1 MNAAAA
7 ERRTDNNAPA
17 VGGGG
22 AGGTVVMSDSSAK
35 SPRVEFYSS
44 AFMVLSSR
52 SHRIRSEPIL
62 RPGLTCVDTNR

>member
-35 SPRVEFYSS
+35 SPRVEFYSWFYTL
-44 AFMVLSSR
+44 APVR
-52 SHRIRSEPIL
+52 SDLEPIL
-62 RPGLTCVDTNR
+62 RPELTCVDTNR

>member
-17 VGGGG
+17 VGEGGG

-35 SPRVEFYSS
+35 SPRVEFYSWFYTL
-44 AFMVLSSR
+44 APVR
-52 SHRIRSEPIL
+52 SDLETIL
-62 RPGLTCVDTNR
+62 RPELTCVDTNR